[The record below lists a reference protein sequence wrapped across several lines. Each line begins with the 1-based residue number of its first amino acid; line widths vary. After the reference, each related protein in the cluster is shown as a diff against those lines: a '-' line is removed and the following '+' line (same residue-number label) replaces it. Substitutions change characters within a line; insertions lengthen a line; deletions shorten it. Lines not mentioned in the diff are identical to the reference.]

1 MSKLAIIADHIMNF
15 YGKPSRMNI
24 EQRDGRSMANYDRVL
39 PAAAEITAIQKKY
52 SKHKTFYKGL
62 QFVLEVTYR
71 RRQEELKNLNLA
83 SANF

>member
-1 MSKLAIIADHIMNF
+1 MDGPLRVH
-15 YGKPSRMNI
+15 GQLWPSATGGSR
-24 EQRDGRSMANYDRVL
+24 
-39 PAAAEITAIQKKY
+39 EITAIQKKY

-83 SANF
+83 SANFWNCYLKLKYFQYGAIW